1 MKRYSK
7 MEVVFVLVISGILAM
22 VSHKMAENRNRSGAA
37 WAVGGFFLGF
47 FAIAAIYLLGDAK
60 K

>member
-1 MKRYSK
+1 